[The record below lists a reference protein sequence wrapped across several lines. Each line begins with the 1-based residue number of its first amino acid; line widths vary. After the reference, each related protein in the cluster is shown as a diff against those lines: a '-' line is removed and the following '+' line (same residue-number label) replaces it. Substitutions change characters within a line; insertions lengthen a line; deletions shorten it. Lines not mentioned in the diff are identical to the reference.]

1 MPYCIKSDCCI
12 MSPSQNL
19 YISRRGLEEIKVE
32 LSQLLEGRKKVTAKI
47 KEAREFGDLS
57 ENAEYTEAKT
67 KQSFIEGRISEIET
81 MLKVAK
87 VIDENNHKNG
97 VVSLGSRVKL
107 DGGKEYEITG
117 SNEASPELGKISN
130 ESPIGM
136 ALLGHLAGETIEI
149 NTPDGVKKYTIVSVG

>member
-1 MPYCIKSDCCI
+1 
-12 MSPSQNL
+12 MSQSQNL
-19 YISRRGLEEIKVE
+19 YISRRGLEEIKTE
-32 LSQLLEGRKKVTAKI
+32 LVQLLEERKEVTAKI

-97 VVSLGSRVKL
+97 IITLGSRVKL
-107 DGGKEYEITG
+107 DSGKEYELTG
-117 SNEASPELGKISN
+117 SNEASPALGKISN

-136 ALLGHLAGETIEI
+136 ALLGRLAGDIIDI
-149 NTPDGVKKYTIVSVG
+149 NTPDGVKRYKILEVS

>member
-1 MPYCIKSDCCI
+1 
-12 MSPSQNL
+12 MSQSQNL

-32 LSQLLEGRKKVTAKI
+32 LVQLLEERKEITAKI

-67 KQSFIEGRISEIET
+67 KQSFIEGRIAEIET

-87 VIDENNHKNG
+87 VIDDSNHKNG
-97 VVSLGSRVKL
+97 IITLGSRVKL
-107 DGGKEYEITG
+107 DSGREYELTG

-136 ALLGHLAGETIEI
+136 ALLGHLTGDTVEI
-149 NTPDGVKKYTIVSVG
+149 NTPDGVKKYKILEVS

>member
-1 MPYCIKSDCCI
+1 MNQ
-12 MSPSQNL
+12 SQNL
-19 YISRRGLEEIKVE
+19 YISRRGLEEIKTE
-32 LSQLLEGRKKVTAKI
+32 LVQLLEERKEVTAKI

-67 KQSFIEGRISEIET
+67 KQSFIEGRIAEIET

-87 VIDENNHKNG
+87 VIDDNNHKNG
-97 VVSLGSRVKL
+97 IITLGSRVKL
-107 DGGKEYEITG
+107 DNGKEYELTG

-136 ALLGHLAGETIEI
+136 ALIGRLAGDTVDI
-149 NTPDGVKKYTIVSVG
+149 NTPDGVKRYKVLEVS

>member
-1 MPYCIKSDCCI
+1 
-12 MSPSQNL
+12 MSQSQNL
-19 YISRRGLEEIKVE
+19 YISRRGLEEIKAE
-32 LSQLLEGRKKVTAKI
+32 LAQLLGERKEITAKI

-67 KQSFIEGRISEIET
+67 KQSFIEGRIVEIEM

-97 VVSLGSRVKL
+97 IITLGSKVKL
-107 DGGKEYEITG
+107 DNGKEYEIAG
-117 SNEASPELGKISN
+117 SNEASPEQGKISN

-136 ALLGHLAGETIEI
+136 ALLGRLAGDTIEI
-149 NTPDGVKKYTIVSVG
+149 NTPDGVKKYTVISVN

>member
-1 MPYCIKSDCCI
+1 
-12 MSPSQNL
+12 MSQSQNL
-19 YISRRGLEEIKVE
+19 YISRRGLEEIKAE
-32 LSQLLEGRKKVTAKI
+32 LAQLLGDRKIITAKI

-67 KQSFIEGRISEIET
+67 KQSFIEGRIVEIEM

-97 VVSLGSRVKL
+97 IITLGSKVKL
-107 DGGKEYEITG
+107 DNGKEYEIAG
-117 SNEASPELGKISN
+117 SNEASPEQGKISN

-136 ALLGHLAGETIEI
+136 ALLGRLAGDTIEI
-149 NTPDGVKKYTIVSVG
+149 NTPDGVKKYTVISVN